1 MFTEKDQN
9 LIDLLELNARESVA
23 SLARKLGVSR
33 TTVQDRLKRLED
45 TGVIAGYRV
54 QLASRAKSGI
64 RAFVEITVEPARL
77 VSVLAEFK
85 QISSIE
91 TLHTVSGKF
100 DLVAVLRA
108 DSPELI
114 DIQLDKVGKVRGV
127 TKTASAI
134 ILSTKIDRS

>member
-1 MFTEKDQN
+1 M
-9 LIDLLELNARESVA
+9 
-23 SLARKLGVSR
+23 
-33 TTVQDRLKRLED
+33 
-45 TGVIAGYRV
+45 
-54 QLASRAKSGI
+54 
-64 RAFVEITVEPARL
+64 
-77 VSVLAEFK
+77 LAEFK

>member
-1 MFTEKDQN
+1 MYTEKDQN
-9 LIDLLELNARESVA
+9 LINLLDLNARESVA

-45 TGVIAGYRV
+45 TGVITGYRL
-54 QLASRAKSGI
+54 QLARRAKFGI

-77 VSVLAEFK
+77 VGVLAELK

-114 DIQLDKVGKVRGV
+114 DIQLDKVGNVRGV